1 MLAKWKR
8 RRWRTVAGVADA
20 GPRSAT
26 AATMIN
32 GSQSR
37 GHSSICIDN
46 HRRMLQ
52 GNSKVS
58 FVFIFLFEFVLHAK
72 LLHNAYTETSTL
84 WRTEEGFSS
93 HFPLLLLGQAIIA
106 FFFTMIFA
114 SGFGGGGPGAGIKFG
129 IMFAFVGVG
138 ANLIQFAVQPLT
150 TKILVAWSVGGLI
163 EFAIVGAIVGA
174 IYKPSPS
181 V

>member
-1 MLAKWKR
+1 MIHGPQSGGYGSDLR
-8 RRWRTVAGVADA
+8 RQRPQDFARKQQGLLGANQPQQKKIMNPKKLLIAFI
-20 GPRSAT
+20 
-26 AATMIN
+26 AA
-32 GSQSR
+32 
-37 GHSSICIDN
+37 
-46 HRRMLQ
+46 
-52 GNSKVS
+52 

-72 LLHNAYTETSTL
+72 LLHNAYLETSTL

-114 SGFGGGGPGAGIKFG
+114 SGFGGGGSGAGVKFG

-150 TKILVAWSVGGLI
+150 TKILMAWSVGGLI
-163 EFAIVGAIVGA
+163 EFAIVGAIVGT

-181 V
+181 A

>member
-1 MLAKWKR
+1 MNPKKLLIAFI
-8 RRWRTVAGVADA
+8 
-20 GPRSAT
+20 
-26 AATMIN
+26 AA
-32 GSQSR
+32 
-37 GHSSICIDN
+37 
-46 HRRMLQ
+46 
-52 GNSKVS
+52 

-106 FFFTMIFA
+106 FFFTLIFA
-114 SGFGGGGPGAGIKFG
+114 SGFGSGGPGAGIKFG

-181 V
+181 A